1 MPCVIFHLPARLS
14 SGNSGKRLFIMLAA
28 IVCTIACMA
37 QPATPAHH
45 YDFRKWFR
53 TLAQNR
59 VEYNSYNDSIFQI
72 RDHDHWTRFLQVR
85 ARKNHEINQSNRL
98 IIDSINHAV
107 TVGEVLNDHSLYSD
121 FVRAFTLE
129 YLRAGKA
136 DPFNTLTLCDAM
148 QRYSDHQP
156 DSLRMDNWL
165 HMWRGVAYFHI
176 FSLDNDTTTF
186 RTAYNHFK
194 AVLDEDNERFPDYKQ
209 CRIMALYN
217 LSNFAWVSSKIM
229 TVSQLRKS
237 MRAMRLMLNDTTL
250 NISAAQTTRI
260 KSKAERMDE
269 QLVRNVYLYDSTM
282 MKRAEAEWLM
292 RKLIKAYKR
301 KKDIDDEQYMN
312 MLLMQVKLKQITALE
327 ALESYKSRYQRKWE
341 QIKGIRL
348 NDEEFTDFIQQ
359 YYSILYLND
368 IADIPYR
375 EKRRTVKLLCGH
387 IVTAFRNRHDDQ
399 HSTQFVKMLKTLV
412 VYERITRYLKPEE
425 RVAFL
430 EELIVTTDLPTYAHS
445 VHVAEIATTI
455 ISAMA
460 KEEPQLLVGYLGCQ
474 TARSVTRHRKR
485 FVEYMR
491 RAAEF
496 HDLGKIIM
504 VPVVNNDFRPLTD
517 MERKIIQGHP
527 RRGLRFLELDPRLAP
542 FHDAI
547 LGHHKWY
554 NGKGGYPADFDNTRS
569 PYRLLIDILT
579 LSDCL
584 QAATERIGRNYKN
597 PKTYD
602 TVTDEFRHDAGTRY
616 NPQVVEFIDRHPEL
630 AHRLNWLLTD
640 GWMDIYYMIYRKNID
655 RPVSK

>member
-1 MPCVIFHLPARLS
+1 MPCEIFHLPARLS
-14 SGNSGKRLFIMLAA
+14 SGNSGKRLSIMLAA

-59 VEYNSYNDSIFQI
+59 VEYNRYNDRIFQI
-72 RDHDHWTRFLQVR
+72 RDHDQWTRFLQVR
-85 ARKNHEINQSNRL
+85 ARKNHEINLSNRL

-107 TVGEVLNDHSLYSD
+107 TVGEVLNDRSLYSE
-121 FVRAFTLE
+121 FIGAFTLE

-148 QRYSDHQP
+148 QRYSDHQS

-165 HMWRGVAYFHI
+165 HMWRGVAYYHI
-176 FSLDNDTTTF
+176 YSLDNDTTTL
-186 RTAYNHFK
+186 RKAYNHFK

-217 LSNFAWVSSKIM
+217 LSNFAWVSSKII

-445 VHVAEIATTI
+445 MHVAEIATTI
-455 ISAMA
+455 ISAMV

-474 TARSVTRHRKR
+474 NARSVTKHKKL

-579 LSDCL
+579 QSDCL

-597 PKTYD
+597 PKTFN
-602 TVTDEFRHDAGTRY
+602 TVINEFRHDAGTRY

-640 GWMDIYYMIYRKNID
+640 GWMDIYYRIYSKYID

>member
-1 MPCVIFHLPARLS
+1 MPCEIFHLPARLS
-14 SGNSGKRLFIMLAA
+14 SGNSGKRLSIMLSA

-59 VEYNSYNDSIFQI
+59 VEYNRYNDSIFQI
-72 RDHDHWTRFLQVR
+72 RDHDQWTRFLQVR
-85 ARKNHEINQSNRL
+85 ARKNHEINLSNRL

-107 TVGEVLNDHSLYSD
+107 TVGEVLNDRSLYSE
-121 FVRAFTLE
+121 FIRAFTLD

-165 HMWRGVAYFHI
+165 HLWRGVAYFHI
-176 FSLDNDTTTF
+176 FSLDNDTTTL
-186 RTAYNHFK
+186 RMSYNHFR
-194 AVLDEDNERFPDYKQ
+194 AVLGKESERFPAYKQ
-209 CRIMALYN
+209 CRVTALYN
-217 LSNFAWVSSKIM
+217 LSSFAWFNSKIM
-229 TVSQLRKS
+229 TVRQLRTN
-237 MRAMRLMLNDTTL
+237 MRTMRLMLNDTTIH
-250 NISAAQTTRI
+250 ISPSLMARL
-260 KSKAERMDE
+260 KNKAERMDE
-269 QLVRNVYLYDSTM
+269 LLIRNVYLYDSIM
-282 MKRAEAEWLM
+282 MKSQEATWLM
-292 RKLIKAYKR
+292 TKLVKSYK
-301 KKDIDDEQYMN
+301 KKKNMDDEQYMN
-312 MLLMQVKLKQITALE
+312 MLLMQVRLQQITAKE
-327 ALESYKSRYQRKWE
+327 ALDAYKSRYARNWNL
-341 QIKGIRL
+341 IKGVRL

-375 EKRRTVKLLCGH
+375 EKRRRVKLLCGH

-455 ISAMA
+455 ISAMV

-474 TARSVTRHRKR
+474 NARSVTKHKKL

-527 RRGLRFLELDPRLAP
+527 RRGLRFL
-542 FHDAI
+542 
-547 LGHHKWY
+547 WY

-597 PKTYD
+597 PKTFN
-602 TVTDEFRHDAGTRY
+602 TVINEFRHDAGTRY

-640 GWMDIYYMIYRKNID
+640 GWMDIYYRIYSKYID

>member
-1 MPCVIFHLPARLS
+1 MPCKIFHLPARLS

-59 VEYNSYNDSIFQI
+59 VEYNRYNDSIFQI

-85 ARKNHEINQSNRL
+85 ARKNHEINLSNRL

-165 HMWRGVAYFHI
+165 HLWRGVAYFHI
-176 FSLDNDTTTF
+176 FGLDNDTTTL
-186 RTAYNHFK
+186 RRSYNHFR
-194 AVLDEDNERFPDYKQ
+194 AVLGNESERFPDYKP
-209 CRIMALYN
+209 CRVTALYN
-217 LSNFAWVSSKIM
+217 LSSFAWVNSKIM
-229 TVSQLRKS
+229 TVRQLRTN
-237 MRAMRLMLNDTTL
+237 MRTMRLMLNDTTIH
-250 NISAAQTTRI
+250 ISPSQMARL
-260 KSKAERMDE
+260 KNKAERMDE
-269 QLVRNVYLYDSTM
+269 LLVRNVYLYDSTM
-282 MKRAEAEWLM
+282 MKRQEATWLM
-292 RKLIKAYKR
+292 TKLVKSYK
-301 KKDIDDEQYMN
+301 KKKNMDDEQYMN
-312 MLLMQVKLKQITALE
+312 MLLMQVRLQQITAKE
-327 ALESYKSRYQRKWE
+327 ALDAYKSRYTRNWNL
-341 QIKGIRL
+341 IKGVRL
-348 NDEEFTDFIQQ
+348 NDREFMDFIQQ
-359 YYSILYLND
+359 YYPILYLND
-368 IADIPYR
+368 IADISYR
-375 EKRRTVKLLCGH
+375 EKRRRVKVLCRE

-445 VHVAEIATTI
+445 VHVAEIATAI

-474 TARSVTRHRKR
+474 NAQRDQAQEAVCRIHAQGGRVSRPGQDYHGSRGQQRLQTAHRYGAQDYTGSSAPR
-485 FVEYMR
+485 TAVSG
-491 RAAEF
+491 A
-496 HDLGKIIM
+496 
-504 VPVVNNDFRPLTD
+504 RPTTGA
-517 MERKIIQGHP
+517 IP
-527 RRGLRFLELDPRLAP
+527 RRHSG
-542 FHDAI
+542 
-547 LGHHKWY
+547 
-554 NGKGGYPADFDNTRS
+554 S
-569 PYRLLIDILT
+569 
-579 LSDCL
+579 
-584 QAATERIGRNYKN
+584 
-597 PKTYD
+597 
-602 TVTDEFRHDAGTRY
+602 
-616 NPQVVEFIDRHPEL
+616 PQVV
-630 AHRLNWLLTD
+630 
-640 GWMDIYYMIYRKNID
+640 
-655 RPVSK
+655 

>member
-1 MPCVIFHLPARLS
+1 MPCEIFHLPARQS

-59 VEYNSYNDSIFQI
+59 VEYNRYNDSIFQI
-72 RDHDHWTRFLQVR
+72 RDHDQWTRFLQVR
-85 ARKNHEINQSNRL
+85 ARKNHEINLSNRL

-107 TVGEVLNDHSLYSD
+107 TVGEVLNDRSLYSE
-121 FVRAFTLE
+121 FIRAFTLD

-165 HMWRGVAYFHI
+165 HLWRGVAYFHI
-176 FSLDNDTTTF
+176 FSLDNDTTTL
-186 RTAYNHFK
+186 RTSYNHFR
-194 AVLDEDNERFPDYKQ
+194 AVLGKESERFPAYKQ
-209 CRIMALYN
+209 CRVTALYN
-217 LSNFAWVSSKIM
+217 LSSFAWFNSKIM
-229 TVSQLRKS
+229 TVRQLRTN
-237 MRAMRLMLNDTTL
+237 MRTMRLMLNDTTIH
-250 NISAAQTTRI
+250 ISPSMMARL
-260 KSKAERMDE
+260 KNKAERMDE
-269 QLVRNVYLYDSTM
+269 LLIRNVYLYDSTM
-282 MKRAEAEWLM
+282 MKSQEATWLM
-292 RKLIKAYKR
+292 TKLVKSYK
-301 KKDIDDEQYMN
+301 KKKNMDDEQYMN
-312 MLLMQVKLKQITALE
+312 MLLMQVRLQQITAKE
-327 ALESYKSRYQRKWE
+327 ALDAYESRYTRNWNL
-341 QIKGIRL
+341 IKGVRL
-348 NDEEFTDFIQQ
+348 NDEEFMDFIQQ

-375 EKRRTVKLLCGH
+375 EKRRRVKLLCGH

-425 RVAFL
+425 RVDFL

-455 ISAMA
+455 ISAMV

-474 TARSVTRHRKR
+474 NVRSVTKRKKL

-527 RRGLRFLELDPRLAP
+527 HRGLRFLELDPRLAP

-597 PKTYD
+597 PKTFN
-602 TVTDEFRHDAGTRY
+602 TVINEFRHDAGTRY

-640 GWMDIYYMIYRKNID
+640 GWMDIYYRIYSKYID
-655 RPVSK
+655 RPVNK

>member
-1 MPCVIFHLPARLS
+1 MPCEIFHLPARLS
-14 SGNSGKRLFIMLAA
+14 SGNSGKRLSIMLAA

-59 VEYNSYNDSIFQI
+59 VEYNRYNDSIFQI
-72 RDHDHWTRFLQVR
+72 RDHDQWTRFLQVR
-85 ARKNHEINQSNRL
+85 ARKSHEINLSNRL

-107 TVGEVLNDHSLYSD
+107 TVGEVLNDHSLYSE
-121 FVRAFTLE
+121 FIRAFTLD

-136 DPFNTLTLCDAM
+136 DPFNTLTLCNAM

-165 HMWRGVAYFHI
+165 HLWRGVAYFHI
-176 FSLDNDTTTF
+176 FSLDNDTTTL
-186 RTAYNHFK
+186 RTSYNHFR
-194 AVLDEDNERFPDYKQ
+194 AVLGKESERFPAYKQ
-209 CRIMALYN
+209 CRVTALYN
-217 LSNFAWVSSKIM
+217 LSSFAWFNSKIM
-229 TVSQLRKS
+229 TVRQLRTN
-237 MRAMRLMLNDTTL
+237 MRTMRLMLNDTTIH
-250 NISAAQTTRI
+250 ISPSMMARL
-260 KSKAERMDE
+260 KNKAERMDE
-269 QLVRNVYLYDSTM
+269 LLIRNVYLYDSTM
-282 MKRAEAEWLM
+282 MKRQEATWLM
-292 RKLIKAYKR
+292 TKLVKSYK
-301 KKDIDDEQYMN
+301 KKKNMDDEQYMN
-312 MLLMQVKLKQITALE
+312 MLLMQVRLQQITAKE
-327 ALESYKSRYQRKWE
+327 ALDAYKSRYARNWNL
-341 QIKGIRL
+341 IKGVRL

-375 EKRRTVKLLCGH
+375 EKRRTVKQLCGH

-455 ISAMA
+455 ISAMV

-474 TARSVTRHRKR
+474 NARNVTRHKKL

-517 MERKIIQGHP
+517 MERKLYRVIRVADCGFWSSTHDWRHSTMPFRATTSGTTAREVTLQTSTTP
-527 RRGLRFLELDPRLAP
+527 ARLTACSST
-542 FHDAI
+542 
-547 LGHHKWY
+547 Y
-554 NGKGGYPADFDNTRS
+554 S
-569 PYRLLIDILT
+569 P
-579 LSDCL
+579 
-584 QAATERIGRNYKN
+584 
-597 PKTYD
+597 
-602 TVTDEFRHDAGTRY
+602 
-616 NPQVVEFIDRHPEL
+616 
-630 AHRLNWLLTD
+630 
-640 GWMDIYYMIYRKNID
+640 
-655 RPVSK
+655 

>member
-1 MPCVIFHLPARLS
+1 MPCEIFHLPARLS

-59 VEYNSYNDSIFQI
+59 VEYNRYNDRIFQI
-72 RDHDHWTRFLQVR
+72 RDHDQWTRFLQVR
-85 ARKNHEINQSNRL
+85 ARKNHEINLSNRL

-107 TVGEVLNDHSLYSD
+107 TVDEVLNDRSLYNE
-121 FVRAFTLE
+121 FIGAFTLE

-148 QRYSDHQP
+148 QHYSDHQP

-176 FSLDNDTTTF
+176 FGLDNDTTTF
-186 RTAYNHFK
+186 RRSYNHFR
-194 AVLDEDNERFPDYKQ
+194 AVLGKEGERFPDYKP
-209 CRIMALYN
+209 CRVTALYN
-217 LSNFAWVSSKIM
+217 LSSFAWVNSKIM

-375 EKRRTVKLLCGH
+375 EKRRRVKVLCRE

-445 VHVAEIATTI
+445 MHVAEIATTI
-455 ISAMA
+455 ISAMV

-474 TARSVTRHRKR
+474 NARSVTKHKKL

-640 GWMDIYYMIYRKNID
+640 GWMDIYYMIYRKYID

>member
-1 MPCVIFHLPARLS
+1 MPCEIFHLPARLS
-14 SGNSGKRLFIMLAA
+14 SGNSGKRLSIMLAA

-59 VEYNSYNDSIFQI
+59 VEYNRYNDSIFQI

-85 ARKNHEINQSNRL
+85 ARKNHEINLSNRL

-107 TVGEVLNDHSLYSD
+107 TVDEVLNDSSLYSD
-121 FVRAFTLE
+121 FIRAFTLE

-165 HMWRGVAYFHI
+165 HLWRGVAYFHI
-176 FSLDNDTTTF
+176 FSLDNDTTTL
-186 RTAYNHFK
+186 RRSYNHFR
-194 AVLDEDNERFPDYKQ
+194 AVLGKESERFPDYKQ
-209 CRIMALYN
+209 CRVTALYN
-217 LSNFAWVSSKIM
+217 LSNFAWVNSKIM
-229 TVSQLRKS
+229 TVRQLRKT
-237 MRAMRLMLNDTTL
+237 MRTMRLMLNDTTIHL
-250 NISAAQTTRI
+250 SPSQMARLKN
-260 KSKAERMDE
+260 KAERMDE
-269 QLVRNVYLYDSTM
+269 LLVRNVYLYDSTM
-282 MKRAEAEWLM
+282 MKRQEATWLM
-292 RKLIKAYKR
+292 TKLVKSYKK
-301 KKDIDDEQYMN
+301 KKDMDDEQYMN
-312 MLLMQVKLKQITALE
+312 MLLMQVRLQQITAKE
-327 ALESYKSRYQRKWE
+327 ALDAYKSRYTRNWNL
-341 QIKGIRL
+341 IKGERL
-348 NDEEFTDFIQQ
+348 NDKEFMDFIQQ
-359 YYSILYLND
+359 YYPILYLND

-375 EKRRTVKLLCGH
+375 EKRRRVKVLCRE

-455 ISAMA
+455 ISAMV

-474 TARSVTRHRKR
+474 NARSVTRHKKR

-527 RRGLRFLELDPRLAP
+527 RRGLQFLELDPRLAP

-640 GWMDIYYMIYRKNID
+640 GWMDIYYMIYRKYID
-655 RPVSK
+655 RPMSK

>member
-1 MPCVIFHLPARLS
+1 MPCEIFHLPARQS
-14 SGNSGKRLFIMLAA
+14 SGNSGKRLSIMLAT

-85 ARKNHEINQSNRL
+85 ARKNHEINLSNRL

-107 TVGEVLNDHSLYSD
+107 TVDEVLNDHSLYSD

-165 HMWRGVAYFHI
+165 HLWRGVAYFHI
-176 FSLDNDTTTF
+176 FGLDNDTTTL
-186 RTAYNHFK
+186 RRSYNHFR
-194 AVLDEDNERFPDYKQ
+194 AVLGKEGERFPDYKQ
-209 CRIMALYN
+209 CRVTALYN
-217 LSNFAWVSSKIM
+217 LSSFAWVNSKIM
-229 TVSQLRKS
+229 TIRQLRTN
-237 MRAMRLMLNDTTL
+237 MRTMRLMLNDTTIH
-250 NISAAQTTRI
+250 ISPNQMARL
-260 KSKAERMDE
+260 KNKAERMDE
-269 QLVRNVYLYDSTM
+269 LLVRNVYLYDSTM
-282 MKRAEAEWLM
+282 MKRQEATWLM
-292 RKLIKAYKR
+292 TKLVKGYK
-301 KKDIDDEQYMN
+301 KKKNMDDEQYMN
-312 MLLMQVKLKQITALE
+312 MLLMQVRLQQITAKE
-327 ALESYKSRYQRKWE
+327 ALDAYKSRYTRNWNL
-341 QIKGIRL
+341 IKGVRL
-348 NDEEFTDFIQQ
+348 NDKEFMDFIQQ
-359 YYSILYLND
+359 YYPILYLND

-375 EKRRTVKLLCGH
+375 EKRRRVKVLCRE

-474 TARSVTRHRKR
+474 TERSVTRHKKR

-527 RRGLRFLELDPRLAP
+527 RRGLRFLELDP
-542 FHDAI
+542 
-547 LGHHKWY
+547 
-554 NGKGGYPADFDNTRS
+554 
-569 PYRLLIDILT
+569 
-579 LSDCL
+579 
-584 QAATERIGRNYKN
+584 
-597 PKTYD
+597 
-602 TVTDEFRHDAGTRY
+602 
-616 NPQVVEFIDRHPEL
+616 
-630 AHRLNWLLTD
+630 
-640 GWMDIYYMIYRKNID
+640 
-655 RPVSK
+655 

>member
-1 MPCVIFHLPARLS
+1 MPCKIFHLPARLL

-59 VEYNSYNDSIFQI
+59 VEYNRYNDSIFQI

-85 ARKNHEINQSNRL
+85 ARKNHEINLSNRL

-107 TVGEVLNDHSLYSD
+107 TVGEVLNDRSLYSD

-165 HMWRGVAYFHI
+165 HLWRGVAYFHI
-176 FSLDNDTTTF
+176 FGLDNDTTTL
-186 RTAYNHFK
+186 RRSYNHFR
-194 AVLDEDNERFPDYKQ
+194 AVLGNESERFPDYKQ
-209 CRIMALYN
+209 CRITALYN
-217 LSNFAWVSSKIM
+217 LSSFAWVNSKIM
-229 TVSQLRKS
+229 TVRQLRTN
-237 MRAMRLMLNDTTL
+237 MRTMRLMLNDTTIH
-250 NISAAQTTRI
+250 ISPSQMARL
-260 KSKAERMDE
+260 KNKAERMDE
-269 QLVRNVYLYDSTM
+269 LLVRNVYLYDSTM
-282 MKRAEAEWLM
+282 MKRQEATWLM
-292 RKLIKAYKR
+292 TKLIKSYK
-301 KKDIDDEQYMN
+301 KKKNMDDEQYMN
-312 MLLMQVKLKQITALE
+312 MLLMQVRLQQITAKE
-327 ALESYKSRYQRKWE
+327 ALDAYKSRYTRNWNL
-341 QIKGIRL
+341 IKGVRL
-348 NDEEFTDFIQQ
+348 NDREFMDFIQQ
-359 YYSILYLND
+359 YYPILYLND
-368 IADIPYR
+368 IADISYR
-375 EKRRTVKLLCGH
+375 EKRRRVKVLCRE

-455 ISAMA
+455 ISAIV

-474 TARSVTRHRKR
+474 TERSVTRHRKR

-517 MERKIIQGHP
+517 MERGFWNSTHDWRHSTTPFWATTSGTTAREVTLQTSTTP
-527 RRGLRFLELDPRLAP
+527 ARLTACSST
-542 FHDAI
+542 
-547 LGHHKWY
+547 Y
-554 NGKGGYPADFDNTRS
+554 S
-569 PYRLLIDILT
+569 P
-579 LSDCL
+579 
-584 QAATERIGRNYKN
+584 
-597 PKTYD
+597 
-602 TVTDEFRHDAGTRY
+602 
-616 NPQVVEFIDRHPEL
+616 
-630 AHRLNWLLTD
+630 
-640 GWMDIYYMIYRKNID
+640 
-655 RPVSK
+655 

>member
-1 MPCVIFHLPARLS
+1 MPCEIFHRPARLS
-14 SGNSGKRLFIMLAA
+14 SGYSGKRLFIMLAA

-59 VEYNSYNDSIFQI
+59 VEYNRYNDSIFQI
-72 RDHDHWTRFLQVR
+72 RDHDQWTRFLQVR
-85 ARKNHEINQSNRL
+85 ARKNHEINLSNRL

-107 TVGEVLNDHSLYSD
+107 TVGEVLNDRSLYSE
-121 FVRAFTLE
+121 FIGAFTLE

-148 QRYSDHQP
+148 QRYSDHQS

-165 HMWRGVAYFHI
+165 HMWRGVAYYHI
-176 FSLDNDTTTF
+176 YSLDNDTTTL
-186 RTAYNHFK
+186 RKAYNHFK

-229 TVSQLRKS
+229 TVSQLLKS

-312 MLLMQVKLKQITALE
+312 MLLMQVKLKQITALK

-445 VHVAEIATTI
+445 MHVAEIATTI
-455 ISAMA
+455 ISAMV

-474 TARSVTRHRKR
+474 NARSVTKHKKL

-597 PKTYD
+597 PKTFN
-602 TVTDEFRHDAGTRY
+602 TVINEFRHDAGTRY

-640 GWMDIYYMIYRKNID
+640 GWIDIYYRIYSKYID

>member
-1 MPCVIFHLPARLS
+1 
-14 SGNSGKRLFIMLAA
+14 MLAA

-45 YDFRKWFR
+45 YDFIKWFR

-59 VEYNSYNDSIFQI
+59 MEYNRYNDSIFQI

-85 ARKNHEINQSNRL
+85 ARKNHEINLSNRL

-165 HMWRGVAYFHI
+165 HLWRGVAYFHI
-176 FSLDNDTTTF
+176 FGLDNDTTTL
-186 RTAYNHFK
+186 RRSYNHFR
-194 AVLDEDNERFPDYKQ
+194 AVLGKESERFPDYKP
-209 CRIMALYN
+209 CRVTALYN
-217 LSNFAWVSSKIM
+217 LSSFAWVNSKIM
-229 TVSQLRKS
+229 TVRQLRTT
-237 MRAMRLMLNDTTL
+237 MRLMLNDTTIH
-250 NISAAQTTRI
+250 ISPNQMARL
-260 KSKAERMDE
+260 KDKAERMDE
-269 QLVRNVYLYDSTM
+269 LLVRNVYLYDSTM
-282 MKRAEAEWLM
+282 MKRQEATWLM
-292 RKLIKAYKR
+292 TKLVKSYK
-301 KKDIDDEQYMN
+301 KKKNMDDEQYMN
-312 MLLMQVKLKQITALE
+312 MLLMQVRLQQITAKE
-327 ALESYKSRYQRKWE
+327 ALDAYKSRYTRNWNL
-341 QIKGIRL
+341 IKGVRL
-348 NDEEFTDFIQQ
+348 NDREFMDFIQQ
-359 YYSILYLND
+359 YYPILYLND

-375 EKRRTVKLLCGH
+375 EKRRRVKVLCRE

-597 PKTYD
+597 PKTFN
-602 TVTDEFRHDAGTRY
+602 TVINEFRHDAGTRY

-630 AHRLNWLLTD
+630 AHRLNWQLTD
-640 GWMDIYYMIYRKNID
+640 GWMDIYYMIYSKYID
-655 RPVSK
+655 RP

>member
-1 MPCVIFHLPARLS
+1 MPCEIFHLPARRS

-59 VEYNSYNDSIFQI
+59 VEYNRYNDSIFQI

-121 FVRAFTLE
+121 FVRAFTLD

-165 HMWRGVAYFHI
+165 HLWRGVAYFHI
-176 FSLDNDTTTF
+176 FSLDDDTTTL
-186 RTAYNHFK
+186 RRSYNHFR
-194 AVLDEDNERFPDYKQ
+194 AVLGKEGERFPDYKP
-209 CRIMALYN
+209 CRVTALYN
-217 LSNFAWVSSKIM
+217 LSSFAWVNSKIM
-229 TVSQLRKS
+229 TVRQLRKT
-237 MRAMRLMLNDTTL
+237 MRTMRLMLNDTTIHL
-250 NISAAQTTRI
+250 SPSQMARL
-260 KSKAERMDE
+260 KDKAERMDE
-269 QLVRNVYLYDSTM
+269 LLVRNVYLYDSTM
-282 MKRAEAEWLM
+282 MKRQEATWLM
-292 RKLIKAYKR
+292 TKLVKGYK
-301 KKDIDDEQYMN
+301 KKKNMDDEQYMN
-312 MLLMQVKLKQITALE
+312 MLLMQVKLQQITAKE
-327 ALESYKSRYQRKWE
+327 ALDAYKSRYTRNWNL
-341 QIKGIRL
+341 IKGERL
-348 NDEEFTDFIQQ
+348 NDKEFMDFIQQ
-359 YYSILYLND
+359 YYPILYLND
-368 IADIPYR
+368 IADISYR
-375 EKRRTVKLLCGH
+375 EKRRRVKVLCRE

-474 TARSVTRHRKR
+474 TERSVTRHKKR

-527 RRGLRFLELDPRLAP
+527 RRGLQFLELDPRLAP

-597 PKTYD
+597 PKTFD

-640 GWMDIYYMIYRKNID
+640 GWMDIYYMIYSKYID

>member
-1 MPCVIFHLPARLS
+1 
-14 SGNSGKRLFIMLAA
+14 MLAA

-59 VEYNSYNDSIFQI
+59 VEYNRYNDSIFQI
-72 RDHDHWTRFLQVR
+72 RDHDQWTRFLQVR
-85 ARKNHEINQSNRL
+85 ARKNHEINLSNRL

-107 TVGEVLNDHSLYSD
+107 TVGEVLNDRSLYSE
-121 FVRAFTLE
+121 FIRAFTLE
-129 YLRAGKA
+129 YLRAGKT

-156 DSLRMDNWL
+156 DSQRMDNWL
-165 HMWRGVAYFHI
+165 HLWRGVAYFHI
-176 FSLDNDTTTF
+176 FSLDNDTTTL

-312 MLLMQVKLKQITALE
+312 MLLMQVKLKQITALK

-445 VHVAEIATTI
+445 MHVAEIATTI
-455 ISAMA
+455 ISAMV

-474 TARSVTRHRKR
+474 NARSVTKHKKL

-597 PKTYD
+597 PKTFN
-602 TVTDEFRHDAGTRY
+602 TVINEFRHDAGTRY

-630 AHRLNWLLTD
+630 AHLLNWLLTD
-640 GWMDIYYMIYRKNID
+640 GWMDIYYRIYSKYID
-655 RPVSK
+655 RPMSK

>member
-1 MPCVIFHLPARLS
+1 MPCEIFHLPARLS

-59 VEYNSYNDSIFQI
+59 VEYNRYNDSIFQI
-72 RDHDHWTRFLQVR
+72 RDHDQWTRFLQVR
-85 ARKNHEINQSNRL
+85 ARKNHEINLSNRL

-107 TVGEVLNDHSLYSD
+107 TVGEVLNDRSLYSE
-121 FVRAFTLE
+121 FIRAFTLE

-165 HMWRGVAYFHI
+165 HLWRGVAYFHI
-176 FSLDNDTTTF
+176 FSLDNDTTTL
-186 RTAYNHFK
+186 RTSYNHFR
-194 AVLDEDNERFPDYKQ
+194 AVLGKESERFPAYKQ
-209 CRIMALYN
+209 CRVTALYN
-217 LSNFAWVSSKIM
+217 LSSFAWFNSKIM
-229 TVSQLRKS
+229 TIRQLRTN
-237 MRAMRLMLNDTTL
+237 MRTMRLMLNDTTIH
-250 NISAAQTTRI
+250 ISPSLMARL
-260 KSKAERMDE
+260 KDKAERMDE
-269 QLVRNVYLYDSTM
+269 LLIRNVYLYDSTM
-282 MKRAEAEWLM
+282 MKSQETTWLM
-292 RKLIKAYKR
+292 TKLVKSYK
-301 KKDIDDEQYMN
+301 KKKNMDDEQYMN
-312 MLLMQVKLKQITALE
+312 MLLMQVRLQQITAKE
-327 ALESYKSRYQRKWE
+327 ALDAYKSRYARNWNL
-341 QIKGIRL
+341 IKGVRL

-425 RVAFL
+425 RVAFR

-455 ISAMA
+455 INAIA
-460 KEEPQLLVGYLGCQ
+460 KEEPQLLVGYLGCRN
-474 TARSVTRHRKR
+474 ARSVTRHKKL

-504 VPVVNNDFRPLTD
+504 VPVVNNDFRPLTP

-579 LSDCL
+579 LPAGSHRAHRPQL
-584 QAATERIGRNYKN
+584 QEPEDIQHRNQRV
-597 PKTYD
+597 PP
-602 TVTDEFRHDAGTRY
+602 RC
-616 NPQVVEFIDRHPEL
+616 RHPIQPPGGRVYRPSSGVGSSAQL
-630 AHRLNWLLTD
+630 AAHRRLDGHLLY
-640 GWMDIYYMIYRKNID
+640 DIQQVYR
-655 RPVSK
+655 PPMSK

>member
-445 VHVAEIATTI
+445 VHVAEIDTTI

-460 KEEPQLLVGYLGCQ
+460 KEEPQLRVGYLGCQ

-640 GWMDIYYMIYRKNID
+640 GWMDIYYMIYRKYID

>member
-1 MPCVIFHLPARLS
+1 MPCEIFHLPARLS
-14 SGNSGKRLFIMLAA
+14 SGNSGKRLSIMLAA

-59 VEYNSYNDSIFQI
+59 VEYNRYNDRIFQI
-72 RDHDHWTRFLQVR
+72 RDHDQWTRFLQVR
-85 ARKNHEINQSNRL
+85 ARKNHEINLSNRL

-107 TVGEVLNDHSLYSD
+107 TVDEVLNDRSLYNE
-121 FVRAFTLE
+121 FIGAFTLE

-148 QRYSDHQP
+148 QHYSDRQP

-312 MLLMQVKLKQITALE
+312 MLLMQVKLKQITALK

-445 VHVAEIATTI
+445 MHVAEIATTI
-455 ISAMA
+455 ISAMV
-460 KEEPQLLVGYLGCQ
+460 KEEPRLLVGYLGCDSE
-474 TARSVTRHRKR
+474 RSVTKHKKL

-496 HDLGKIIM
+496 S
-504 VPVVNNDFRPLTD
+504 RPGQDYHGSRGQQRLQTAHRYGAQD
-517 MERKIIQGHP
+517 YTGASASRTAVSGARPTTGAIP
-527 RRGLRFLELDPRLAP
+527 RRHSGP
-542 FHDAI
+542 
-547 LGHHKWY
+547 
-554 NGKGGYPADFDNTRS
+554 
-569 PYRLLIDILT
+569 
-579 LSDCL
+579 
-584 QAATERIGRNYKN
+584 
-597 PKTYD
+597 
-602 TVTDEFRHDAGTRY
+602 
-616 NPQVVEFIDRHPEL
+616 PQVVQRQGRLPCRLRQHPLALPPAHRHTHPERLPAGSHRAHRPQLQEPEDIQHRNQRVPPRCRHPIQPPGGRVYRPSSGVGSPAQL
-630 AHRLNWLLTD
+630 AAHRRLDGHLL
-640 GWMDIYYMIYRKNID
+640 
-655 RPVSK
+655 

>member
-1 MPCVIFHLPARLS
+1 MCIPSMPCEIFHLPARLS

-28 IVCTIACMA
+28 IVCTISCMA

-45 YDFRKWFR
+45 YEFRKWFR

-59 VEYNSYNDSIFQI
+59 VEYNRYNDSIFQI
-72 RDHDHWTRFLQVR
+72 RDHDQWTRFLQVR
-85 ARKNHEINQSNRL
+85 ARKNHEINLSNRL

-107 TVGEVLNDHSLYSD
+107 TIGEVLNDRSLYSE
-121 FVRAFTLE
+121 FIRAFTLD

-148 QRYSDHQP
+148 QRYSDRQP

-165 HMWRGVAYFHI
+165 HLWRGVAYFHI
-176 FSLDNDTTTF
+176 FSLDNDTTTL
-186 RTAYNHFK
+186 RTSYNHFR
-194 AVLDEDNERFPDYKQ
+194 AVLGKESERFPAYKQ
-209 CRIMALYN
+209 CRVTALYN
-217 LSNFAWVSSKIM
+217 LSSFAWFNSKIM
-229 TVSQLRKS
+229 TIRQLRTN
-237 MRAMRLMLNDTTL
+237 MRTMRLMLNDTTIH
-250 NISAAQTTRI
+250 ISPSMMARL
-260 KSKAERMDE
+260 KNKAERMDE
-269 QLVRNVYLYDSTM
+269 LLIRNVYLYDSTM
-282 MKRAEAEWLM
+282 MKSQEATWLM
-292 RKLIKAYKR
+292 TKLVKSYK
-301 KKDIDDEQYMN
+301 KKKNMDDEQYMN
-312 MLLMQVKLKQITALE
+312 MLLMQVRLQQITAKE
-327 ALESYKSRYQRKWE
+327 ALDAYKSRYARNWNL
-341 QIKGIRL
+341 IKGVRL

-359 YYSILYLND
+359 YYPILYLND

-455 ISAMA
+455 ISAMV

-474 TARSVTRHRKR
+474 NARSVTKHKKL

-547 LGHHKWY
+547 LVTTSGTTAREVTLQTSTT
-554 NGKGGYPADFDNTRS
+554 PARLTACSSTYS
-569 PYRLLIDILT
+569 P
-579 LSDCL
+579 
-584 QAATERIGRNYKN
+584 
-597 PKTYD
+597 
-602 TVTDEFRHDAGTRY
+602 
-616 NPQVVEFIDRHPEL
+616 
-630 AHRLNWLLTD
+630 
-640 GWMDIYYMIYRKNID
+640 
-655 RPVSK
+655 